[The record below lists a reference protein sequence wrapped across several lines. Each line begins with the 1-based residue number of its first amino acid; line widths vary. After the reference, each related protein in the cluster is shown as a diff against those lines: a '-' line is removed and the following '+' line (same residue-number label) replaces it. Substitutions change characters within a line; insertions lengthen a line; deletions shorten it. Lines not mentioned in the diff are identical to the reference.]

1 MPTTPSS
8 AVNGGGMLG
17 QRSFVCEG
25 AGGIQDAGWDSGTY
39 RNYGGT
45 IASRGC
51 RAVYITKA
59 DSFCP

>member
-25 AGGIQDAGWDSGTY
+25 AGGIQDAGDLFEGI
-39 RNYGGT
+39 RGMIDV
-45 IASRGC
+45 IAN
-51 RAVYITKA
+51 AEV
-59 DSFCP
+59 DDQVE